1 MRMMKKIAL
10 LCFLFVVVLFANN
23 ASATLTSSYYDG
35 TTYYDLPWEDGYL
48 RGHID
53 FAVYDDRQEY
63 EFVTGF
69 DAPGSYEYV
78 YAYQIFND
86 DLFSDEAVAYFAVL
100 GVEVG
105 ITSGIGCE
113 DDLTNGIGPTPT
125 DGYFDD
131 VELKVVWEFK
141 DGVVYKDEHSWL
153 LVFSSTEDWV
163 PGEYEIEGPKA
174 DDFPTPVPEPTT
186 LVLLGISSA
195 WLLNKNRK
203 RRKSVN

>member
-1 MRMMKKIAL
+1 MKMMKTIVL

-23 ASATLTSSYYDG
+23 ASATLISSHYDG
-35 TTYYDLPWEDGYL
+35 TTYYDLPWEDGNL

-86 DLFSDEAVAYFAVL
+86 DLLSDKAVAYFAVL

-105 ITSGIGCE
+105 ITSGIGSE
-113 DDLTNGIGPTPT
+113 DDLTGGIGPTPT

-141 DGVVYKDEHSWL
+141 NVFIYKDEHSWL

-163 PGEYEIEGPKA
+163 PGEYEIKGPG
-174 DDFPTPVPEPTT
+174 FPTPVPEPAT

>member
-1 MRMMKKIAL
+1 MRMMKKIVL

-35 TTYYDLPWEDGYL
+35 TTYYDLLWEDGYL

-86 DLFSDEAVAYFAVL
+86 DLFSNEAVAYFAVL
-100 GVEVG
+100 GVEAG

-113 DDLTNGIGPTPT
+113 DDLTGGIGPTPT

-131 VELKVVWEFK
+131 VELKVVWEFE
-141 DGVVYKDEHSWL
+141 DGVIYEGEHSWL

-163 PGEYEIEGPKA
+163 PGEYEIKGP
-174 DDFPTPVPEPTT
+174 DFPTPEVPEPAT

-195 WLLNKNRK
+195 WLLNKSRK

>member
-23 ASATLTSSYYDG
+23 ASATLNSSYYDG
-35 TTYYDLPWEDGYL
+35 TTYYDLPWGNGNL
-48 RGHID
+48 QGHID

-86 DLFSDEAVAYFAVL
+86 DLFSEEAVAYFAVL
-100 GVEVG
+100 GVEAG
-105 ITSGIGCE
+105 ITNGIGCE
-113 DDLTNGIGPTPT
+113 DDLTGGIGPTPT

-141 DGVVYKDEHSWL
+141 HGVIYKDKHSWL

-163 PGEYEIEGPKA
+163 PGEYEIKVS
-174 DDFPTPVPEPTT
+174 DFPTPVPEPTT

>member
-1 MRMMKKIAL
+1 MKKIVL

-35 TTYYDLPWEDGYL
+35 TTYYDLPWNGGYL

-63 EFVTGF
+63 ELVTGF

-86 DLFSDEAVAYFAVL
+86 DLFSDEAMVYFAVL
-100 GVEVG
+100 GVEADT
-105 ITSGIGCE
+105 TSGIGCE
-113 DDLTNGIGPTPT
+113 NYLTGGIEPTPT
-125 DGYFDD
+125 DEYFDGVD
-131 VELKVVWEFK
+131 LKVVWEFK
-141 DGVVYKDEHSWL
+141 DVFIYKNKHSWL
-153 LVFSSTEDWV
+153 LVFSSTQDWL
-163 PGEYEIEGPKA
+163 PGEYEIKGPGFPA
-174 DDFPTPVPEPTT
+174 PTPVPEPAT

-203 RRKSVN
+203 RKESAC